1 MQIQHMYLN
10 RWSHEI
16 KNSIAKAIDG
26 AKFHGFVFLKENRA
40 CIPAAI
46 TLKKCCL
53 VVVWNLE
60 GVGIFPV

>member
-10 RWSHEI
+10 QWSHEI
-16 KNSIAKAIDG
+16 KNSIDG
-26 AKFHGFVFLKENRA
+26 AKFHGFMFLNENRA
-40 CIPAAI
+40 YKQAAI

-53 VVVWNLE
+53 VVWSLE